1 MRSLMART
9 ALLCCLLL
17 WMAPLQAIDSIE
29 LRLGQWTWTD
39 YQGRELALQL
49 TLGETGIELN
59 AQAEHIT
66 FPTPIGETHDIYLH
80 CTDLRFTEGSWVCPS
95 GTVRF
100 THADLGRQQLQFSFK
115 ANTEKQ
121 HYEIQLGGVKL
132 AEGKLNVDL
141 SYQTSAWELALDADD
156 LSLQGLT
163 PWLPRFLSSE
173 QQEALALWSYDGRL
187 SGSGQLT
194 GKAESLKKLTLNWQL
209 NQLNFSNDSGTQVAE
224 QLALGGKLDGQQ
236 QQSAWLWQTT
246 LHGEQGQAYFEPVF
260 LDMSA
265 FPLAL
270 DARGTAR
277 DNFAEIEITK
287 LKVEQQS
294 VISMEG
300 SLTLKDAKPVSMQL
314 SSQPAAMAML
324 YEHWL
329 QPFTLG
335 TAVAKLDAQGQV
347 AASLDWKPSGYQLAL
362 DFAGLGVKDEAE
374 RYELQGLTGKLGW
387 STTEVPMATDLA
399 WEKAQLYAI
408 SLGEASVK
416 ARSQSSQLLLEQ
428 TVDLPVLDGRLQLSA
443 FELQQQKSGVNWSF
457 EGLLTPISM
466 ESLSEALGWPI
477 LHGKLSG
484 VIPKVSYAE
493 QQLNIAGAL
502 QMKVFDGTTV
512 IRNLRMTSPFGSL
525 PQLYANIDIND
536 LDLAS
541 LTQAFDFGRIS
552 GRLEG
557 YVRDLRLS
565 NWKPVQFDAS
575 LATPKTNP
583 GKRRISQRA
592 VDNLTQ
598 IGGGPSGMLQRGF
611 LQFFEDFSYQKL
623 GLSCR
628 LQNEVC
634 EMNGI
639 EDAEQG
645 YYIVKGGGGLPPWI
659 NVVGYTRRVD
669 WSDLIARL
677 IAVRDSSGPVIE

>member
-9 ALLCCLLL
+9 AFLCCLLL
-17 WMAPLQAIDSIE
+17 WIAPLQAIDSIE
-29 LRLGQWTWTD
+29 LRLGQWAWTD

-49 TLGETGIELN
+49 TLAETGIGLE
-59 AQAEHIT
+59 AQAESVA
-66 FPTPIGETHDIYLH
+66 FPAPIGIVRDLHLH
-80 CTDLRFTEGSWVCPS
+80 CTQVSYSHGNWSCATGTLRFSHVE
-95 GTVRF
+95 
-100 THADLGRQQLQFSFK
+100 LGKQQLQFILK
-115 ANTEKQ
+115 ANPEKQ
-121 HYEIQLGGVKL
+121 HYTIQLADLKL
-132 AEGKLNVDL
+132 ADGNLDL
-141 SYQTSAWELALDADD
+141 DITYEVTAWSLALTADD
-156 LSLQGLT
+156 LSIERLA
-163 PWLPRFLSSE
+163 PWLTRFLSSE
-173 QQEALALWSYDGRL
+173 QQEVLVGWSYDGRL
-187 SGSGQLT
+187 SGTGHVA
-194 GKAESLKKLTLNWQL
+194 GKAESLQKLILDWQAS
-209 NQLNFSNDSGTQVAE
+209 QLNFSNDSGTQVAE
-224 QLALGGKLDGQQ
+224 QLTLSGKFDGQQ
-236 QQSAWLWQTT
+236 QQSAWHWQTA
-246 LHGEQGQAYFEPVF
+246 LHAGDGQAYFEPVF
-260 LDMSA
+260 LDLSA
-265 FPLAL
+265 FPLVL
-270 DARGTAR
+270 DARGRAS
-277 DNFAEIEITK
+277 DNFSEIVIAA

-294 VISMEG
+294 VISLEG
-300 SLTLKDAKPVSMQL
+300 TLTLQDAKPVSMQL
-314 SSQPAAMAML
+314 NSQPASMAML

-335 TAVAKLDAQGQV
+335 TAVAKLQTQGQV

-362 DFAGLGVKDEAE
+362 DFAGLGLKDKEQ
-374 RYELQGLTGKLGW
+374 RFELQELTGKLGW
-387 STTEVPMATDLA
+387 STTETSMATDLT
-399 WEKAQLYAI
+399 WKEAQLYAI
-408 SLGEASVK
+408 TLGEASVK
-416 ARSQSSQLLLEQ
+416 ATSQSSHLLLEE
-428 TVDLPVLDGRLQLSA
+428 TVDLPVLDGHLQLSA
-443 FELQQQKSGVNWSF
+443 FDLQHQKSGVNWSF

-466 ESLSEALGWPI
+466 ESLSEALGWPV

-502 QMKVFDGTTV
+502 QVKVFDGITV
-512 IRNLRMTSPFGSL
+512 IRDLRMTSPFGSL

-536 LDLAS
+536 LDLAL

-557 YVRDLRLS
+557 YVHDLRLS
-565 NWKPVQFDAS
+565 NWEPVQFDAA
-575 LATPKTNP
+575 LATPRTNP

-634 EMNGI
+634 EMSGI
-639 EDAEQG
+639 EDAKQG

-677 IAVRDSSGPVIE
+677 SAVRDSEGPVIE